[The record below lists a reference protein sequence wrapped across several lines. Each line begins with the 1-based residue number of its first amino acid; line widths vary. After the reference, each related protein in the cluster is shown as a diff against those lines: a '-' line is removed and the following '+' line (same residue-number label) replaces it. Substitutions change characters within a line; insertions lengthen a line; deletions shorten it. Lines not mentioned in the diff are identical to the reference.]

1 MKLSPNKGASLCT
14 MVYDQPA
21 LSDAAVFMGEHS
33 WVPGFRYWGLRQGL
47 GFRFRVFAVYISVRS
62 SLQQLETFC

>member
-21 LSDAAVFMGEHS
+21 LSDAAVVS
-33 WVPGFRYWGLRQGL
+33 WVNIPGFRVSGIGVYV
-47 GFRFRVFAVYISVRS
+47 RV
-62 SLQQLETFC
+62 